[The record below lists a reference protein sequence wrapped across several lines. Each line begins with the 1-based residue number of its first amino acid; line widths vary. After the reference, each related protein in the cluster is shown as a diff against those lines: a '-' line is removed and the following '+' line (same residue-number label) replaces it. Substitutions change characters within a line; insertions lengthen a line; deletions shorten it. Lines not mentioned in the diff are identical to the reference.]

1 MIKILTIFIIVYT
14 FSLAVMATLAI
25 ISKGWEDDR
34 KTAVKVVF
42 IPLLNTLVILVGIF
56 YLIPQQ
62 IIEQY
67 KDKEKLKHKHDPR
80 WNLMNNRK

>member
-1 MIKILTIFIIVYT
+1 MIKVLTISIIVYAC
-14 FSLAVMATLAI
+14 SLAVMATLAT
-25 ISKGWEDDR
+25 ISEAWKDDR

-62 IIEQY
+62 IIEQRN
-67 KDKEKLKHKHDPR
+67 EKIKQQHKHDPR
-80 WNLMNNRK
+80 WNLMNNRE

>member
-1 MIKILTIFIIVYT
+1 MIKVLTIFIIVYAC
-14 FSLAVMATLAI
+14 SLAVMAILAI
-25 ISKGWEDDR
+25 ISEAWKDDR

-42 IPLLNTLVILVGIF
+42 IPVFNTLIILVGIF

-67 KDKEKLKHKHDPR
+67 KDKEKLKYKNDPR